1 MHIDCIREW
10 LDRRKDV
17 SKMAN
22 DHVTKYTFTGLVCE
36 ICHNKYKTHIWD
48 KGKLIS
54 IFKNQE
60 RYKMN
65 KYLVLESLDEPNLDQ
80 DQLVVYVINFINS
93 RIIDIGLGDA
103 GL

>member
-1 MHIDCIREW
+1 
-10 LDRRKDV
+10 
-17 SKMAN
+17 
-22 DHVTKYTFTGLVCE
+22 
-36 ICHNKYKTHIWD
+36 
-48 KGKLIS
+48 
-54 IFKNQE
+54 
-60 RYKMN
+60 MN